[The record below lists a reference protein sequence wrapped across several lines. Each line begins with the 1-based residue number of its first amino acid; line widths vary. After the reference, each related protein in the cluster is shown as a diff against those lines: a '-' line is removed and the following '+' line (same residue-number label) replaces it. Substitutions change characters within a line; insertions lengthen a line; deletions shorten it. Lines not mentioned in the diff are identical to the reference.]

1 MRYTPHAP
9 QDVARMLGAVG
20 MQTLSELFVDIPEH
34 LRLAQAPD
42 IGKGMDELTLR
53 RHLSQLADKNVG
65 AASAPCF
72 LGAGW
77 YDHHIPAA
85 LEELIR
91 RGEFVT
97 AYTPYQPE
105 ISQGILQS
113 IFEYQ
118 TLICRLTGMD
128 CTNASL
134 YDGASALG
142 EACRIV
148 TAQTR
153 RPRVLLSET
162 VHPHYRQTAQTYAQ
176 PHMTMETIPQT
187 DGVTDAAA
195 LEAMLDK
202 QVAAIVLQQPN
213 FYGVLEDVSPLI
225 ERAHAMGSLVV
236 MVVNP
241 MTLALLKTPGE
252 LGADY
257 ALGDGQPFGC
267 GMNFGGPNLG
277 FLTTRMKNI
286 RQLPGRIVG
295 ETVDQQGRRAYVL
308 TLQAREQHIRRD
320 KAASNICS
328 NQALNALAVGMYL
341 ALVGGNGLCQVA
353 QRCHDCAAYAAE
365 AFRQTGLSLVYDRPF
380 FHEFYLRV
388 ADPEGVNRM
397 LAEQGILGGL
407 PMPEGLL
414 LAFTEKRTQ
423 EEVDRLVRLVGRYV
437 P

>member
-9 QDVARMLGAVG
+9 QDVARMLDAVG
-20 MQTLSELFVDIPEH
+20 MQTLSELFADIPEH
-34 LRLAQAPD
+34 LRLAQAPE
-42 IGKGMDELTLR
+42 IGQGMDEISLR
-53 RHLSQLADKNVG
+53 RHLTRLSGKNAG
-65 AASAPCF
+65 AASMPCF
-72 LGAGW
+72 LGAGC

-85 LEELIR
+85 LEQLIQ

-105 ISQGILQS
+105 FSQGLLQS

-118 TLICRLTGMD
+118 TLICRLTGME

-162 VHPHYRQTAQTYAQ
+162 VHPNYRQTAHTYAQ
-176 PHMTMETIPQT
+176 PHMTLETIPQR
-187 DGVTDAAA
+187 DGATDASA
-195 LEAMLDK
+195 LESMLDRT
-202 QVAAIVLQQPN
+202 VAAIVVQQPN

-257 ALGDGQPFGC
+257 ALGDGQPLGC
-267 GMNFGGPNLG
+267 GMAFGGPSLG

-286 RQLPGRIVG
+286 RQLPGRIAG
-295 ETVDQQGRRAYVL
+295 ETVDQQGRRA
-308 TLQAREQHIRRD
+308 
-320 KAASNICS
+320 
-328 NQALNALAVGMYL
+328 
-341 ALVGGNGLCQVA
+341 
-353 QRCHDCAAYAAE
+353 
-365 AFRQTGLSLVYDRPF
+365 
-380 FHEFYLRV
+380 
-388 ADPEGVNRM
+388 
-397 LAEQGILGGL
+397 
-407 PMPEGLL
+407 
-414 LAFTEKRTQ
+414 
-423 EEVDRLVRLVGRYV
+423 
-437 P
+437 